1 MAEAD
6 EPESEPGEPEA
17 KAEDTS
23 TDTASAEPK
32 PPEATTE
39 SPRKASVPWM
49 ARDTRR
55 RRLLVATA
63 IYLLTVIVFA
73 VVAGPDRMG
82 THTAFNHYAH
92 LADAWLHGKHYI
104 IRGGPGYA
112 GGNDFADF
120 QGKTY
125 ISFPPMPAVLMV
137 PLVWLAGSPENFRD
151 GQFIVWLAGLGPA
164 VLFLVLEK
172 LRRTARSER
181 VEWENVALSIAF
193 AFGSVYFF
201 TAVQGTVWFAAHVVG
216 VGALACFLLF
226 SLDAERPVLAGVAL
240 ACAWTSRPLMLTVAV
255 FFVIEAIRAS
265 CKDHENIQG
274 GLFARIET
282 TLRRADKV
290 VLGKLLALFAVPLV
304 VSFALASAYNQ
315 ARFGDP
321 RPFAFGHEYLPWVR
335 GSRLAAWGL
344 FSYHYLAKNL
354 GCVVTSL
361 PYLAPKGGDL
371 RGAPFQ
377 INAHGLALWFVT
389 PLYLLLLWPKKR
401 GGLHLTLWLS
411 AFGCIAGNLLYQN
424 TGWAQ
429 FGYRFSND
437 YALIFFMLL
446 AIGARPVRKL
456 FFVLLAWGIVWN
468 AFGAVSFDRQ
478 DFASY
483 YFSARDIIY
492 QPD

>member
-6 EPESEPGEPEA
+6 EPNHTTTTTEAADDPPAVDAAPVAPEP
-17 KAEDTS
+17 
-23 TDTASAEPK
+23 
-32 PPEATTE
+32 ATTA
-39 SPRKASVPWM
+39 PDRRK
-49 ARDTRR
+49 
-55 RRLLVATA
+55 RRLLVAA
-63 IYLLTVIVFA
+63 GLYVLSVIVFA
-73 VVAGPDRMG
+73 AIAGPERMG

-92 LADAWLHGKHYI
+92 LADAWVHGKHDI

-112 GGNDFADF
+112 GGNDFADY

-137 PLVWLAGSPENFRD
+137 PLVWIAGSPENFRD

-181 VEWENVALSIAF
+181 SEWENFALSVAF

-216 VGALACFLLF
+216 CGALACFLLF
-226 SLDAERPVLAGVAL
+226 SLDAERPVLAGLAL
-240 ACAWTSRPLMLTVAV
+240 SCAWTSRPLMLTAGV
-255 FFVIEAIRAS
+255 FFVLEAIRVS
-265 CKDHENIQG
+265 CKHQQGIEG

-282 TLRRADKV
+282 TLRRADKA
-290 VLGKLLALFAVPLV
+290 VLGKRLALFAAPLV
-304 VSFALASAYNQ
+304 VSFTLASAYNQ

-371 RGAPFQ
+371 RGASFQ
-377 INAHGLALWFVT
+377 VNAHGLALWFTT
-389 PLYLLLLWPKKR
+389 PLYLFLLWPKKR
-401 GGLHLTLWLS
+401 GGLHLALWVS
-411 AFGCIAGNLLYQN
+411 AFGAIAGNLLYQN

-437 YALIFFMLL
+437 YAL
-446 AIGARPVRKL
+446 L
-456 FFVLLAWGIVWN
+456 FFVLIAVGARPLRKLFYVMVAWGIVWN
-468 AFGAVSFDRQ
+468 AFGAVTFDRQ